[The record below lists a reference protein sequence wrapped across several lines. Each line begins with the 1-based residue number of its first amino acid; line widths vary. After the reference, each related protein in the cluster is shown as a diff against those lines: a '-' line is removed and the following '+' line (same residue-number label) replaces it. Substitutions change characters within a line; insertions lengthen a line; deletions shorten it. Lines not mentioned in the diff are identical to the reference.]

1 MGKEITIYDIAR
13 ELRVSTATIS
23 RALSGSKFVNQVTVR
38 RVLEKAQEMGYRY
51 NNFAGNLGGQKSY
64 TIGIILPRLNSNFI
78 SSILS
83 GIEKIATEA
92 RYDILITHSNE
103 NYETEKANTIN
114 LYHKRVDGIIASLA
128 LPTKNLDHF
137 KPFFQKKIPVIFFDR
152 VDDNCDQPQVVID
165 NYKSGY
171 MATKHLIEQGCQR
184 IGILTSDL
192 NRNVYD
198 QRHRGYTDA
207 ILDAG
212 LTYDQNLL
220 LVKDI
225 SEKSALEAA
234 KEILAMDPMPDGLF
248 ITNDF
253 EAVVCMQ
260 SLKLYGV
267 RIPEDIAIVGFNN
280 DTICKIVDPPL
291 TTINYPGKEIGEISA
306 RELIDQLKGLKTITG
321 NNRII
326 VKSELIVRKSSLKN
340 KKY

>member
-1 MGKEITIYDIAR
+1 M
-13 ELRVSTATIS
+13 
-23 RALSGSKFVNQVTVR
+23 
-38 RVLEKAQEMGYRY
+38 
-51 NNFAGNLGGQKSY
+51 
-64 TIGIILPRLNSNFI
+64 
-78 SSILS
+78 
-83 GIEKIATEA
+83 
-92 RYDILITHSNE
+92 
-103 NYETEKANTIN
+103 
-114 LYHKRVDGIIASLA
+114 
-128 LPTKNLDHF
+128 
-137 KPFFQKKIPVIFFDR
+137 IFFDR

-171 MATKHLIEQGCQR
+171 IATKHLIEQGCRR
-184 IGILTSDL
+184 IAILTSDL
-192 NRNVYD
+192 NRNVYN
-198 QRHRGYTDA
+198 QRHRGYTNA

-234 KEILAMDPMPDGLF
+234 QEILAMDAMPDGLF

-260 SLKLYGV
+260 SLKRYGV
-267 RIPEDIAIVGFNN
+267 RIPEDVAIVGFNN
-280 DTICKIVDPPL
+280 DTICKVVDPQL

-306 RELIDQLKGLKTITG
+306 RKLIDQLKGLKTITG